1 MPNVIN
7 PVVLVH
13 GINDTGAK
21 LRPIADCLHSLGRP
35 VYSVNLSPNDGSA
48 LLEVLAS
55 QLQNF
60 IDQHIPAPQIF
71 DLVGFSMGGMVTRY
85 YMQRLGGIDRVEH
98 YVTIAAPHQGTLA
111 AYFTTRSGCVQMR
124 PDSTFIQDLQQ
135 DVQMLAQ
142 VKFTSIWTPF
152 DLIILPPASSQLA
165 VGKEVQ
171 LPVAIHPWMVK
182 DPRSITAVLAAL
194 GINT

>member
-1 MPNVIN
+1 MSNVIN

-13 GINDTGAK
+13 GINDTSAK
-21 LRPIADCLHSLGRP
+21 LRSIANCLRSLGRP
-35 VYSVNLSPNDGSA
+35 VYGIDLNPNDGSA
-48 LLEVLAS
+48 RLEVSAS

-60 IDQHIPAPQIF
+60 IDDHIPAPQKF
-71 DLVGFSMGGMVTRY
+71 DLVGFSMGGLVTRY
-85 YMQRLGGIDRVEH
+85 YIQRLGGIDRVEH

-111 AYFTTRSGCVQMR
+111 AYFTPRPGCVQMR
-124 PDSTFIQDLQQ
+124 PDSAFIQDLQQ

-152 DLIILPPASSQLA
+152 DLIILPPASSQLSI
-165 VGKEVQ
+165 GKEVQ

-182 DPRSITAVLAAL
+182 DQRSITAVLVAL

>member
-1 MPNVIN
+1 MSNVIN

-13 GINDTGAK
+13 GINDTSAK
-21 LRPIADCLHSLGRP
+21 LRLIANCLRRLGRK
-35 VYSVNLSPNDGSA
+35 VYSIDLSPNDGTA
-48 LLEVLAS
+48 LLEISAS

-60 IDQHIPAPQIF
+60 IDEHIPVPQKF
-71 DLVGFSMGGMVTRY
+71 DLIGFSMGGLVTRY

-111 AYFTTRSGCVQMR
+111 AYFTNRPGCVQMR

-142 VKFTSIWTPF
+142 IKFTSIWTPF
-152 DLIILPPASSQLA
+152 DLIILPPSSSQVA

-171 LPVAIHPWMVK
+171 LPVAIHPWMVQ
-182 DPRSITAVLAAL
+182 DQRSIAAVLAAL
-194 GINT
+194 EINI